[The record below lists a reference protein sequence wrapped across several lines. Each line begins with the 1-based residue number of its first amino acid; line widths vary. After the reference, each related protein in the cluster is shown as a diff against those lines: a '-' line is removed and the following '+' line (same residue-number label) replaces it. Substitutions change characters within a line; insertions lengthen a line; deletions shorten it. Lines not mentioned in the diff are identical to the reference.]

1 MRVEDTLLE
10 IAKISIL
17 NKFDDSFKIDKAD
30 LLNRHTILS
39 RKGACFVTIN
49 LNGRLRGCI
58 GSLAAHRNLLDDVI
72 ENAQKAAFEDPRFKP
87 LSYEEFKDCSVEL
100 SILTPAVKL
109 EYKDT
114 ADLKAKIEVGVHG
127 VVLQLDGKR
136 ATYLP
141 QVWEQIPTFEEFFE
155 SLSQKAGFSKSVLE
169 NHPNI
174 FIYTAIKI
182 K

>member
-10 IAKISIL
+10 VAKTSIL
-17 NKFDDSFKIDKAD
+17 NRFDNSFKIDKAD
-30 LLNRHTILS
+30 LLSRHKILS
-39 RKGACFVTIN
+39 SNGACFVTIN

-58 GSLAAHRNLLDDVI
+58 GSLVAHKNLLDDVI
-72 ENAQKAAFEDPRFKP
+72 ENAQKAAFADPRFNP
-87 LSYEEFKDCSVEL
+87 LSYEEFKYCSVEL
-100 SILTPAVKL
+100 SILTPAIKL

-114 ADLKAKIEVGVHG
+114 ADLKTKIEAGVHG
-127 VVLQLDGKR
+127 VILELDGKR

-141 QVWEQIPTFEEFFE
+141 QVWEQIPIFEEFFE
-155 SLSQKAGFSKSVLE
+155 SLSKKAGFTKSVLE